1 MSSTH
6 FLYSLAYNILSNY
19 NFVDLKKD
27 LKHKTHV
34 NIQIEWYLLLT
45 ENLVQMNY
53 SYFKRYP

>member
-19 NFVDLKKD
+19 NFVDLNKD

-34 NIQIEWYLLLT
+34 HIQIEWYLYYLLKI
-45 ENLVQMNY
+45 L
-53 SYFKRYP
+53 SK